1 MQRLESPTGSEV
13 LGFVKQTVL
22 IWQVLLNVIRLDP
35 VEGSNEGWIQN
46 PAETWPTVAHG
57 FLKKLVCFN
66 CQVTFDFIPTNK
78 PYIHVSVPENQANS
92 LKSVKTLYVII
103 SNIFLENRNFTNNKG
118 EFIPWS
124 SILPIPP
131 NPPCFGDCEAW
142 KEHLPAENHWQTSVG
157 IGRSSYHFQQKYIL
171 QSYRFTILLN
181 NNSPIE
187 KTHEHATSQKNTS
200 ILFKFRFKIRET
212 VLLTLNFRIFLQPVS
227 LFYPLL
233 HSAMLPLVVAI
244 LTQRI
249 DSRH

>member
-1 MQRLESPTGSEV
+1 ML
-13 LGFVKQTVL
+13 LFQTY
-22 IWQVLLNVIRLDP
+22 
-35 VEGSNEGWIQN
+35 
-46 PAETWPTVAHG
+46 
-57 FLKKLVCFN
+57 FLKIETSQITKGN
-66 CQVTFDFIPTNK
+66 SSHK
-78 PYIHVSVPENQANS
+78 VPFYQS
-92 LKSVKTLYVII
+92 
-103 SNIFLENRNFTNNKG
+103 
-118 EFIPWS
+118 
-124 SILPIPP
+124 PP

-157 IGRSSYHFQQKYIL
+157 IGRTSYHFQQKYIL
-171 QSYRFTILLN
+171 QSYWLTILLN

-212 VLLTLNFRIFLQPVS
+212 VLLTVNFRIFLQPVS